1 MNSHTRWMTG
11 LGLAAAGVIGG
22 MAIAAPHGLTGY
34 FHRFSFEAGTAT
46 NTARHTSNVQR
57 NSPNGA
63 FSGFGGMRGGRS
75 GGTRARFDGMMG
87 NTQHAMGYVGSGGN
101 GMMGQASGSVWTP
114 AQVKALVHNS
124 EQGVTINRA
133 TNTITYH
140 QSHDLL
146 VPLAAPASLHVKGMQ
161 WEIDGLINPKV
172 VVPQGAQVKVA
183 LVNEDQGYMHG
194 FEVTTAHPPFAEMA
208 MAQGSVAFS
217 GGFVMPILPETSQG
231 QYHHRSTQFTA
242 SRIGS
247 YYYICPVPGHAAQGM
262 AGQFVVN

>member
-34 FHRFSFEAGTAT
+34 FHGLSFEAGTAT
-46 NTARHTSNVQR
+46 NTARHIPNVR
-57 NSPNGA
+57 PNSPNEA

-87 NTQHAMGYVGSGGN
+87 NTQHAMGYVGSGGS
-101 GMMGQASGSVWTP
+101 GMMGQVSGVVWTP
-114 AQVKALVHNS
+114 AQVKALVQNS

-146 VPLAAPASLHVKGMQ
+146 VPLAAPASLHLKGMQ

-194 FEVTTAHPPFAEMA
+194 FEVTTANPPFAEMA